1 MGEFGKTATEIASAF
16 GDEAEKRLEQVLR
29 RRLESHDADKL
40 AFSSFHHSLS
50 ELASGLSCQAS
61 EASGADRSK
70 GIIVPL
76 VFIIDEL
83 DRCKPSFALEV
94 LEKIKHFFFVPGV
107 SFMIV
112 CSVEHLVASVRY
124 AYGNIDALMYLEK
137 FYHIRILFP
146 SANCTTRD
154 MVATTY
160 LRHLEC
166 GGTAAD
172 IIDQYSRYNPL
183 SLRSLERVVL
193 YLKLARASLPE
204 NGRLMDTVVA
214 VLCILKVVYPE
225 EYSLIRRQ
233 QLPYE
238 LLQERIRFDLW
249 RSMYDLAEKTPLA
262 ERTQSI
268 WRYLLRSSE
277 DDGSNGQ
284 PVSQLFDY
292 GLGRENTFPFYC
304 GLIDGFSFPDL

>member
-1 MGEFGKTATEIASAF
+1 MLLDAPWGSGKTTFVRMWIGELQKKRMPAIYFDAFSNDYQEDAFIAISSHIIGELDRLKTDAAPLARFKSAAVNVAKIIGASALRIGLKAATAGAVEMGEFGKTATEIASAF
-16 GDEAEKRLEQVLR
+16 GDEAEKGLEQVLR

-94 LEKIKHFFFVPGV
+94 LEKIKHFFSVPGV

-146 SANCTTRD
+146 SANRTTRD

-183 SLRSLERVVL
+183 SLH
-193 YLKLARASLPE
+193 
-204 NGRLMDTVVA
+204 
-214 VLCILKVVYPE
+214 
-225 EYSLIRRQ
+225 
-233 QLPYE
+233 
-238 LLQERIRFDLW
+238 
-249 RSMYDLAEKTPLA
+249 
-262 ERTQSI
+262 
-268 WRYLLRSSE
+268 
-277 DDGSNGQ
+277 
-284 PVSQLFDY
+284 
-292 GLGRENTFPFYC
+292 
-304 GLIDGFSFPDL
+304 GFSFPDL